1 LKDHANFSIW
11 FLCAWQEKRIKNYYQ
26 QQEKKRKKEKRKNTM
41 EESSRQLEMWA
52 QNEGDKECFARALN
66 TLVCLPQE

>member
-1 LKDHANFSIW
+1 MQILVYSFYVLGKKKELKIIINSR
-11 FLCAWQEKRIKNYYQ
+11 KKK
-26 QQEKKRKKEKRKNTM
+26 EKKKKEKRKNTM

>member
-1 LKDHANFSIW
+1 
-11 FLCAWQEKRIKNYYQ
+11 
-26 QQEKKRKKEKRKNTM
+26 M